1 MLSQYA
7 TNPAQNWKSKDAA
20 CFLVTSL
27 ASRGQTE
34 RHGVTQT
41 SQLVNLTDFANI
53 HIFNE
58 LSQADGIFYLF
69 HTFLCRRLSGFL
81 VIYLL

>member
-1 MLSQYA
+1 MLAQYGA
-7 TNPAQNWKSKDAA
+7 NPAQNWKSKDAA

-27 ASRGQTE
+27 VSRGQTE

-41 SQLVNLTDFANI
+41 SQLVNLTDFANV

-58 LSQADGIFYLF
+58 LSHSDGMRKYFLF
-69 HTFLCRRLSGFL
+69 LYFKN
-81 VIYLL
+81 